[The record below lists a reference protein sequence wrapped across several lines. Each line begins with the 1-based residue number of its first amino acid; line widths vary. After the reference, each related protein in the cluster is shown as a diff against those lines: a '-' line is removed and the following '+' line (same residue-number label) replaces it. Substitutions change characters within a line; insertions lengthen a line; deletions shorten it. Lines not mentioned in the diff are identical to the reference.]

1 MNYNK
6 ITFVFLLLNL
16 LLSSIN
22 ILNAQNDSESEN
34 EDSTSH
40 RGISFDGYPYAY
52 YTPETEL
59 AFGVGGIMIL
69 YTGDDKDLL
78 PSKLTLGGWYS
89 TNGQYNISLKP
100 AFYFNQNKL
109 YMELPVDYGFFVDR
123 FWGIGNNTPE
133 TGNESYTLN
142 RFGITFVIEST
153 PIMFS
158 ADRSGIIIDY
168 NNTQIDDKQN
178 NALLNNDVVTGSNG
192 GEVIGFGT
200 DLRWDKRDNLFFP
213 NRGNYQYFRIVI
225 YPNLSDFVFYNI
237 QLDVKYYTSFSPDH
251 VLAANFYFDLV
262 GGNTPFYKLP
272 ALGGSSRMRGYFEGR
287 YVDNV
292 YTTFQMEYR
301 QYFWWRFGFVVFA
314 GFGDVASDLSKFNL
328 YELKPTYGF
337 GLRFLFNKEEKV
349 NLRVDVGFGNDG
361 NSGVYFGIEEAF

>member
-1 MNYNK
+1 LVSP
-6 ITFVFLLLNL
+6 INL
-16 LLSSIN
+16 
-22 ILNAQNDSESEN
+22 LNAQDDTDSEN

-40 RGISFDGYPYAY
+40 RGLSFNGYPYAY

-59 AFGVGGIMIL
+59 AFGVGGIMIF

-78 PSKLTLGGWYS
+78 PSKVTLGGWYS

-100 AFYFNQNKL
+100 SFYFNHNKT
-109 YMELPVDYGFFVDR
+109 YFELPLDYGFFIDK

-142 RFGITFVIEST
+142 RFGITFKFQV
-153 PIMFS
+153 PPLMFF

-168 NNTQIDDKQN
+168 NNTTIDDKQN
-178 NALLNNDVVTGSNG
+178 NAILNNDLVTGSNG
-192 GEVIGFGT
+192 GEVIGFGK
-200 DLRWDKRDNLFFP
+200 DLLWDKRDNLFFP
-213 NRGNYQYFRIVI
+213 NTGTYQYLSLIV
-225 YPNLSDFVFYNI
+225 YPNISDFVFYDVK
-237 QLDVKYYTSFSPDH
+237 LDVKYYYAFAPDH
-251 VLAANFYFDLV
+251 VLAANIYFNAV
-262 GGNTPFYKLP
+262 GGDAPFYKLP

-292 YTTFQMEYR
+292 YTTFQLEYR

-314 GFGDVASDLSKFNL
+314 GFGDVASDLSKFKLN
-328 YELKPTYGF
+328 ELKPTYGF

-349 NLRVDVGFGNDG
+349 NLRVDVGIGNDG